1 MANISYIRVSSID
14 QNLARQRSLLEDK
27 HIEKEFADKLS
38 GKNTARPGLN
48 EMLPYVRHGD
58 TLYIESIS
66 RLARNTVDFLNI
78 FAKLKGKGV
87 RLVSLKEG
95 IDTETPQGKFMLTV
109 FAAFSE
115 LEREYIKERQLEGI
129 ELAKREHRPLGRP
142 KTAISKTFKQHYDS
156 WKAGNITAVECMRL
170 EGLKRSTFY
179 NLVREYEMKL
189 EHE

>member
-27 HIEKEFADKLS
+27 RIEKEFADKLS

-48 EMLPYVRHGD
+48 EMLAYVRQGD

-115 LEREYIKERQLEGI
+115 LEREYIRERQREGI
-129 ELAKREHRPLGRP
+129 ELAKRERYC
-142 KTAISKTFKQHYDS
+142 Q
-156 WKAGNITAVECMRL
+156 
-170 EGLKRSTFY
+170 
-179 NLVREYEMKL
+179 
-189 EHE
+189 